1 MNYKV
6 IAWGIGAL
14 ILLVLVVFY
23 ISYSKYARQ
32 KVGRHAV
39 NALDHVIKRTRLILI
54 VLVLIL
60 AGDLGYGHF
69 LPQKSLPSLD
79 LWGRTTQVVQTVKN
93 RFWGHSNTQ
102 EAQQKKE
109 SSAKKASSKKKT
121 AGMTSKKAVAIVKN
135 YYDKQGTEQEV
146 KKYKF
151 IKVKISRVSQKKVF
165 EVGAYKVDDDG
176 QLVQVHDYEVN
187 TKGKFDLMY

>member
-1 MNYKV
+1 M
-6 IAWGIGAL
+6 IFG
-14 ILLVLVVFY
+14 
-23 ISYSKYARQ
+23 
-32 KVGRHAV
+32 
-39 NALDHVIKRTRLILI
+39 
-54 VLVLIL
+54 
-60 AGDLGYGHF
+60 
-69 LPQKSLPSLD
+69 
-79 LWGRTTQVVQTVKN
+79 GRTTQVVQTVKN

-109 SSAKKASSKKKT
+109 SSAKKASAKKKT

-165 EVGAYKVDDDG
+165 EVGAYKTDDNG
-176 QLVQVHDYEVN
+176 QLVQAHDYEVN